1 MGNAYITDRVI
12 EAAYDYKYLLSRGYP
27 IKASLD
33 LVVSRYML
41 SKRERLLLFRCI
53 HSSKYVKEIG
63 RKIACTKLNECTLI
77 LDFYNVVI
85 STINMLGGGEVY
97 LCDDCVP
104 RDLRGSKLHDDDYVY
119 MPKALKIITQVVEVL
134 KPKQVIA
141 VIDRDVS
148 HSYEHASSLCIEL
161 KFVGINC
168 LFELTS
174 SPDSKIIDYSK
185 NDYGNVVAST
195 DSLIMM
201 RSLRVVPLTFYIM
214 NILDVNPVYNFARIF
229 SSECSVCSDKFV

>member
-1 MGNAYITDRVI
+1 MENSKITDKVI

-27 IKASLD
+27 INASLD

-63 RKIACTKLNECTLI
+63 GKLVCMKLNGYTLI

-85 STINMLGGGEVY
+85 STINMLRGGEVY

-104 RDLRGSKLHDDDYVY
+104 RDLRGSKLHNDDYAY
-119 MPKALKIITQVVEVL
+119 MPKALKIVTQVIEAL
-134 KPKQVIA
+134 KPKQVVA
-141 VIDRDVS
+141 VVDRDVS
-148 HSYEHASSLCIEL
+148 HSYEHAFSLYIEL
-161 KFVGINC
+161 KSVGINY

-185 NDYGNVVAST
+185 NDYGYVVAST

-201 RSLRVVPLTFYIM
+201 RSLRVIPLTFYIM
-214 NILDVNPVYNFARIF
+214 NILKINPVYNFAWIF
-229 SSECSVCSDKFV
+229 SSECPVCSDKFV